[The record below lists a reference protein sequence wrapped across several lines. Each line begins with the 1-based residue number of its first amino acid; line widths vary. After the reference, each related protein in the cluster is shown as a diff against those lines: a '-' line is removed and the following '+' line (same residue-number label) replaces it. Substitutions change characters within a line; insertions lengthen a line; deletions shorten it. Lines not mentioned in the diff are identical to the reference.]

1 MEWADN
7 VLLVH
12 FENQGTRIF
21 IWHGGGTYREFT
33 RGFPLCI
40 LDTSAAVLI
49 TCSTMEPKDSSIT
62 RIFDFVDRGC
72 SRPEIILR
80 EDPSL
85 LFYGVV
91 RAVIQDLRYSVHHI
105 GHKMGEA
112 FKKSTSQPSQSNLS
126 FCTIYFFLGER
137 Y

>member
-7 VLLVH
+7 MLLVH

-21 IWHGGGTYREFT
+21 IWHGGGTYRVFILS
-33 RGFPLCI
+33 FPLHI
-40 LDTSAAVLI
+40 FDKLSAVLI
-49 TCSTMEPKDSSIT
+49 TCNTMDPKDSSIT

-112 FKKSTSQPSQSNLS
+112 FRKSTSQPSQSNLA
-126 FCTIYFFLGER
+126 FCTICFFLGE
-137 Y
+137 

>member
-12 FENQGTRIF
+12 FQNQGTRIF
-21 IWHGGGTYREFT
+21 MWHGGGIYREFT
-33 RGFPLCI
+33 LDFPLHI
-40 LDTSAAVLI
+40 FDTSSAVLI
-49 TCSTMEPKDSSIT
+49 TCNTMDPKDSSIT

-112 FKKSTSQPSQSNLS
+112 FRKSTSNPSPSNLT
-126 FCTIYFFLGER
+126 FCTICFFLGE
-137 Y
+137 